1 MNDLLETWLPNVSMI
16 WPEVWD
22 ATYETLYMV
31 IVGAVIG
38 YAIGLVLGLLLLL
51 TRRGGLTQNVIV
63 YNILDKIVNIV
74 RSIPFIILMALLVG
88 VTRVIVGTS
97 IGTEAMIV
105 PIVGAAVPFYARQV
119 ENALLEI
126 DPGLVEATKASGLG
140 TLDIIWR
147 VYLREG
153 RVPIIRVSAL
163 SFINVVAFSAMAGV
177 VGGGGLGNLAI
188 IRGYNRFQSDVTL
201 VATLIILVIVFV
213 SQLICNLLA
222 KRLQH

>member
-88 VTRVIVGTS
+88 VTRMIVGTS

-105 PIVGAAVPFYARQV
+105 PIVGATVPFYARQV

-126 DPGLVEATKASGLG
+126 CLLYP
-140 TLDIIWR
+140 
-147 VYLREG
+147 
-153 RVPIIRVSAL
+153 
-163 SFINVVAFSAMAGV
+163 
-177 VGGGGLGNLAI
+177 
-188 IRGYNRFQSDVTL
+188 SD
-201 VATLIILVIVFV
+201 A
-213 SQLICNLLA
+213 A
-222 KRLQH
+222 DD

>member
-88 VTRVIVGTS
+88 VTRVIV
-97 IGTEAMIV
+97 A
-105 PIVGAAVPFYARQV
+105 PP
-119 ENALLEI
+119 
-126 DPGLVEATKASGLG
+126 
-140 TLDIIWR
+140 
-147 VYLREG
+147 
-153 RVPIIRVSAL
+153 SAP
-163 SFINVVAFSAMAGV
+163 
-177 VGGGGLGNLAI
+177 
-188 IRGYNRFQSDVTL
+188 RR
-201 VATLIILVIVFV
+201 
-213 SQLICNLLA
+213 
-222 KRLQH
+222 

>member
-105 PIVGAAVPFYARQV
+105 PIVGATVPFYARQV

-126 DPGLVEATKASGLG
+126 DPGLVEAAKASGLG

-153 RVPIIRVSAL
+153 RVPIIR
-163 SFINVVAFSAMAGV
+163 VVAFSAMAGV